1 VMGLDR
7 VKLRV
12 FALAAVVA
20 IAAGL
25 TALIWEEPRTV
36 AERPVSDFPALF
48 GTPQRCPSAPQ
59 AIPRATQAEEHAY
72 FYAERYPYDP
82 RDGIAAVHRFQEAQ
96 SCYRAA
102 GLADR
107 AQMAGR
113 RASELIARINV
124 DYASS
129 RLMLENALDS
139 EQWALALSEIHR
151 LLRLT
156 EHVGDHAYVTHLW
169 SIVGKVS
176 IRANARR

>member
-1 VMGLDR
+1 MGA
-7 VKLRV
+7 VA
-12 FALAAVVA
+12 ALAAS
-20 IAAGL
+20 L
-25 TALIWEEPRTV
+25 TLLMWEQERTV
-36 AERPVSDFPALF
+36 APRRGADHPALF
-48 GTPQRCPSAPQ
+48 GTAKRCLSSPKAL
-59 AIPRATQAEEHAY
+59 PRATRAEEHAY

-82 RDGIAAVHRFQEAQ
+82 SDGIAAVHRFQEAE

-107 AQMAGR
+107 ARMVEQ
-113 RASELIARINV
+113 RASGRIARIEV

-129 RLMLENALDS
+129 RLVLQNALES
-139 EQWALALSEIHR
+139 EDWALALSEIHR

-176 IRANARR
+176 IRANAIR

>member
-1 VMGLDR
+1 MMRSGR
-7 VKLRV
+7 VKPWA

-20 IAAGL
+20 LAA
-25 TALIWEEPRTV
+25 ALMVLMWEEQRTV
-36 AERPVSDFPALF
+36 AQSPGTEHPALF
-48 GTPQRCPSAPQ
+48 DASKRCLSSPQ
-59 AIPRATQAEEHAY
+59 ALPRATKAEEHAY

-107 AQMAGR
+107 ARMAGQ

-129 RLMLENALDS
+129 RLVLENALDS
-139 EQWALALSEIHR
+139 KRWALALSEIHR

-176 IRANARR
+176 IRANATR